1 MQTGDIR
8 LIKDINARLVL
19 NLIREHKVISGAELA
34 KITGMRPSTISNI
47 LKELKAK
54 NLIVNLGKGEST
66 DKGGKRPYLWG
77 LNENAAYVIGVDVEL
92 GEITSVVLKLNGES
106 VYKNVFK
113 TKKTGDV
120 KEIVKQT
127 EQVVK
132 ESMEKA
138 QIKPSEVL
146 GMGVAVA
153 GVVDTQKGII
163 IETDI
168 TPQLNIPFRALLEK
182 KFSFPIVVEN
192 NANAAAIGA
201 KWVGSAKDTKD
212 FIIVLVE
219 WDCNVGGMGI
229 GLVLNGELYHGAN
242 YCAGELNVH
251 LPNLTTVINTLRN
264 RLKEGKIL
272 KKYIDR
278 LEDLDVYTVI
288 DAAQKGDKVARM
300 CFNILGHHIGQNIA
314 PAIGLINPE
323 KLVIAGDISE
333 LGDIVIEPINK
344 EIEMITLNLVHAH
357 LEVTTSIHGRY
368 SVGMGAASLIL
379 NEFFKVVLIKKS
391 DIVSL

>member
-19 NLIREHKVISGAELA
+19 NLIRENKVISGAELA

-66 DKGGKRPYLWG
+66 EKGGKRPYLWG
-77 LNENAAYVIGVDVEL
+77 LNQDAAYVVGVDVEL
-92 GEITSVVLKLNGES
+92 GEITTAILKLNGES
-106 VYKNVFK
+106 IYKNVFK
-113 TKKTGDV
+113 TQKTGDV
-120 KEIVKQT
+120 KEIIKQIEQTINQSLSKAKINT
-127 EQVVK
+127 ED
-132 ESMEKA
+132 
-138 QIKPSEVL
+138 VL
-146 GMGVAVA
+146 GIGVAVA
-153 GVVDTQKGII
+153 GVVDAKNGIVM
-163 IETDI
+163 ETDI
-168 TPQLNIPFRALLEK
+168 TQQLNIPFRSLLEK
-182 KFSFPIVVEN
+182 KFPYPLVIEN

-201 KWVGSAKDTKD
+201 KWVGSARDAKN

-264 RLKEGKIL
+264 RLPEGKIL
-272 KKYIDR
+272 KEYADK
-278 LEDLDVYTVI
+278 LHQLDVYTVI
-288 DAAQKGDKVARM
+288 DAAKKGDSVARM
-300 CFNILGHHIGQNIA
+300 CINILGHHIGQNIA

-323 KLVIAGDISE
+323 KLVIAGDVSE
-333 LGDIVIEPINK
+333 LEEMVIEPVNK
-344 EIEMITLNLVHAH
+344 EIEMITLNLVHSN

-368 SVGMGAASLIL
+368 SVAMGAASLIL

-391 DIVSL
+391 EIVPL